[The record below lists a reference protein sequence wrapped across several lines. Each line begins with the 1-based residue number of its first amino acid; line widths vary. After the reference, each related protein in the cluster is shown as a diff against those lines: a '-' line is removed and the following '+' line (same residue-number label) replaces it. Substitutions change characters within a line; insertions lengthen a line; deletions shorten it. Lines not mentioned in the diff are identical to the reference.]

1 MKTAVLIPCLNEVS
15 TIEKVINQF
24 KVCLED
30 ATIYVYDNGS
40 TDGTAEKA
48 ENAGAKVKREFSLGK
63 GNVVRRMFAEIDA
76 DVYLLIDG
84 DDTYDSQVVKD
95 LVEHLINEDLD
106 MVVGA
111 REGETGRTGHKTGNK
126 LFNRLYCWLFG
137 NGFTDIFSGYRVF
150 SRAFVKSF
158 PATSTGFEIE
168 TEMSVHAS
176 QLCLPSSEIITR
188 YSPRPEGSV
197 SKLRTIPDGFKILKA
212 IFVLLSENRP
222 LFFFGFLSAVSALFA
237 AIFGIPVI
245 VEYGDTGL
253 VERLPTA
260 ILATGLVLISTFL
273 LAVGMLLD
281 ALKRSRIEVKRIAYL
296 QFR

>member
-1 MKTAVLIPCLNEVS
+1 MKTAVLIPCLNEVA

-24 KVCLED
+24 KACLDD

-84 DDTYDSQVVKD
+84 DDTYDSQVAKD

-111 REGETGRTGHKTGNK
+111 REGDTGRIGHKTGNK
-126 LFNRLYCWLFG
+126 LFNHLYCWLFG

-222 LFFFGFLSAVSALFA
+222 LFFFRFFVGSVSF
-237 AIFGIPVI
+237 ICSNFWYPCNC
-245 VEYGDTGL
+245 
-253 VERLPTA
+253 
-260 ILATGLVLISTFL
+260 
-273 LAVGMLLD
+273 
-281 ALKRSRIEVKRIAYL
+281 RIWRH
-296 QFR
+296 RTC

>member
-1 MKTAVLIPCLNEVS
+1 MKTAVLIPCLNEVA
-15 TIEKVINQF
+15 TIEKVISQF

-48 ENAGAKVKREFSLGK
+48 ENAGAEVKREFSLGK

-84 DDTYDSQVVKD
+84 DDTYDSQVAKD

-111 REGETGRTGHKTGNK
+111 REGEIGRIGHKTGNK

-188 YSPRPEGSV
+188 YSPRSEGSV

-222 LFFFGFLSAVSALFA
+222 LFFFGFLSTVSALFA